1 MSGQVRVVGVRVLS
15 QANLGTAHPI
25 ESNKPGRNKA
35 KTKGPAKRE
44 LPGSVRG
51 LLGSAGRIAAY
62 AGVTAAIGL
71 AAVAIALLGSG
82 ILAI

>member
-1 MSGQVRVVGVRVLS
+1 MS
-15 QANLGTAHPI
+15 QANMGAAHPI
-25 ESNKPGRNKA
+25 ESNKPGRNTA
-35 KTKGPAKRE
+35 ETEGTTKRE
-44 LPGSVRG
+44 LPGFVRG

-71 AAVAIALLGSG
+71 AAAAIALLGSG